1 MHPAAWILIGW
12 LVLLAV
18 IDARTGR
25 LPNRLVLP
33 AVAAALVLG
42 VLIPAAGISGLV
54 AAAPYLVGFRLRQV
68 GGGDVKLA
76 FVIGTAVADPIAAL
90 LVVLAAQLLW
100 LTGVLIAAVVT
111 RNRLPSSP
119 HGPAL
124 ALAATVALCVG

>member
-1 MHPAAWILIGW
+1 MHPAGWILIGW
-12 LVLLAV
+12 LIVLAI

-33 AVAAALVLG
+33 ALTAALVVG
-42 VLIPAAGISGLV
+42 VVIPAAGISGLI

-76 FVIGTAVADPIAAL
+76 FVIGAALADPIVVL

-100 LTGVLIAAVVT
+100 LIGVLIAAVVA
-111 RNRLPSSP
+111 RDRSRSRP